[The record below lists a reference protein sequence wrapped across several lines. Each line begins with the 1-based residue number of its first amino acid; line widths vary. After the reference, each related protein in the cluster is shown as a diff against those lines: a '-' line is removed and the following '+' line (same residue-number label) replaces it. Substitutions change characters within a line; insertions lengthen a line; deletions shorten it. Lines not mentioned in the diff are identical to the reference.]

1 MERKQLHI
9 LVSGWVQ
16 GVGFRYFAQVKA
28 AACNVKGH
36 AKNLPDGKVEI
47 VAEGRKEDLDKYV
60 RELRRGPLLAR
71 VTNVKIKELPYSGKY
86 QTFRILW

>member
-1 MERKQLHI
+1 M
-9 LVSGWVQ
+9 
-16 GVGFRYFAQVKA
+16 
-28 AACNVKGH
+28 KGH